1 MAPFDEADLRVP
13 LSASSTPSTQRPRDR
28 LNLAEGAIDAE
39 FWPSVCRRCLAWLE
53 ARGASARD
61 AIVLVPQSSL
71 MGVLRAAFAQ
81 QGGWQPRVETVHT
94 WAHGLA
100 PPRPVAPLQLSL
112 DNATDAASAAILLR
126 AQTAGGEWAARDE
139 AGFDAA
145 IRALVEAA
153 QALLRAA
160 MNQSPGE
167 RDAWWTD
174 WRDAMATASASGPG
188 LAERWL
194 GRIALEWASS
204 ADASGLDRL
213 WRQRPSAWLL
223 LQTGA
228 SDDGLPQRLLQAA
241 EERKEP
247 VLWLEAALPL
257 ERPFEAAARLPAPL
271 RWVAGD
277 LEGEAQAAVL
287 AVLQAVEADSL
298 PVGLVVDDRTTRGRI
313 RALLGRT
320 GLRVHDEVGDSL
332 AATPPAA
339 RLVAALRAARPA
351 ARRDDVLDWL
361 KAEHAAAPA
370 LRRLEAAWRRGSAPD
385 QGTQSWLESQ
395 QAPLRRLADEAEHT
409 LAGWLAA
416 CLSATSPLRSMLA
429 AFAEDPRGQA
439 VGAALRL
446 DGAATSAAWQH
457 AAAQTALDL
466 AAFTAWVE
474 STLER
479 STFVPSSQGPADVVI
494 TSLARAALRPF
505 GAIVMAGCDAQ
516 RLGGTQPGA
525 TLLPLALLQRFGL
538 PHSEGLRQREQQDF
552 AQLLRSPGP
561 VLLRRRSDEAEA
573 LAPSGLLEQAW
584 LARQRC
590 GLVAPGEIEAPL
602 TTLTVVGVP
611 QGRPAPTAGLALPE
625 RLTASAIEGL
635 RDCPYR
641 FFAHTV
647 LGLRES
653 PEIDAAVEK
662 RDFGTWLHG
671 VLQRFHDARGQ
682 DTTPESDRAGLHAA
696 AAEQEA
702 AAGLDAA
709 ELLPFRAA
717 FDHFGDL
724 YLVWLH
730 GRDTEGWRYQNGE
743 LALRR
748 TDPALAGVALEGRI
762 DRIDVHVPTGTRQ
775 LVDYK
780 TGSPQALKNKVADPL
795 EDTQLA
801 FYAALLDPSP
811 GKPPV
816 RAIYLALDD
825 RKKPEAIEHLQVQ
838 RSAEQLVVGLAD
850 ELTRVRAGAG
860 MPALGE
866 AAVCEYCD
874 VRGLC
879 RRDHWTQ
886 DSVT

>member
-1 MAPFDEADLRVP
+1 MSESL
-13 LSASSTPSTQRPRDR
+13 TPSTQRQPDR
-28 LNLAEGAIDAE
+28 LNLAEGAIDAA
-39 FWPSVCRRCLAWLE
+39 FWPTVCRRTLAWLA
-53 ARGASARD
+53 ARGSSARD
-61 AIVLVPQSSL
+61 VIVLVPHSSL
-71 MGVLRAAFAQ
+71 IGVLRSTFAQ

-94 WAHGLA
+94 WAHGLG
-100 PPRPVAPLQLSL
+100 PPRPGASQLSL
-112 DNATDAASAAILLR
+112 DSVTDAASAAILLR
-126 AQTAGGEWAARDE
+126 GQTAGGEWAARDA

-145 IRALVEAA
+145 VRALVEAA
-153 QALLRAA
+153 QTLLRGA
-160 MNQSPGE
+160 MGQPPGE

-174 WRDAMATASASGPG
+174 WRDAMAAASASGPG

-213 WRQRPSAWLL
+213 WQQRPSAWML

-228 SDDGLPQRLLQAA
+228 SDDRLPQLLLQAA
-241 EERKEP
+241 DERNEP
-247 VLWLEAALPL
+247 VLWLDAALPI
-257 ERPFEAAARLPAPL
+257 EHPFDAAAQLPAPL

-277 LEGEAQAAVL
+277 LEGEAQAAAL
-287 AVLQAVEADSL
+287 AVLQAVEAGRV

-313 RALLGRT
+313 HALLRRT

-339 RLVAALRAARPA
+339 RLMAALRAARPSS
-351 ARRDDVLDWL
+351 RRDDALDWL
-361 KAEHAAAPA
+361 KAEHAGAPA
-370 LRRLEAAWRRGSAPD
+370 LRRLEAAWRRGAAPD
-385 QGTQSWLESQ
+385 EGTQAWLDAQ
-395 QAPLRRLADEAEHT
+395 QAPLRHWAGEAAPT

-416 CLSATSPLRSMLA
+416 CLSANSPLRSVLA
-429 AFAEDPRGQA
+429 AFADDPCGQA
-439 VGAALRL
+439 AWAALRL
-446 DGAATSAAWQH
+446 DGAATSAAWQL

-466 AAFTAWVE
+466 AGFIAWVE
-474 STLER
+474 TTLER
-479 STFVPSSQGPADVVI
+479 STFAPPSQGPAEVVI
-494 TSLARAALRPF
+494 MSLARAALRPF

-516 RLGGTQPGA
+516 RLGGTPSTA
-525 TLLPLALLQRFGL
+525 TLLPQALLQRFGL
-538 PHSEGLRQREQQDF
+538 PHREALRQRELQDF
-552 AQLLRSPGP
+552 AQLLRVPAP

-584 LARQRC
+584 QARQRS
-590 GLVAPGEIEAPL
+590 GQAAPGEVEAPL
-602 TTLTVVGVP
+602 PTLTVVGAP
-611 QGRPAPTAGLALPE
+611 QGRPAPTAGLALPQ

-647 LGLRES
+647 LGLRDS
-653 PEIDAAVEK
+653 PELDAAVEK

-671 VLQRFHDARGQ
+671 VLQRFHDARGEN
-682 DTTPESDRAGLHAA
+682 TTPAVDRAALHAA

-702 AAGLDAA
+702 ATGFDAA

-717 FDHFGDL
+717 FDHFGDH
-724 YLVWLH
+724 YLVWLR
-730 GRDTEGWRYQNGE
+730 GRDAEGWRYQSGE

-762 DRIDVHVPTGTRQ
+762 DRVDVHAPTGTMQ

-780 TGSPQALKNKVADPL
+780 TGSAQALKKKVADPL

-801 FYAALLDPSP
+801 FYAALLDPQP
-811 GKPPV
+811 GTPQV

-825 RKKPEAIEHLQVQ
+825 RKEPREFEHPDVQ
-838 RSAEQLVVGLAD
+838 RSAEQLVGGLAD
-850 ELTRVRAGAG
+850 ELQRVRAGAG
-860 MPALGE
+860 LPALGE

-874 VRGLC
+874 ARGLC

-886 DSVT
+886 DTVT

>member
-1 MAPFDEADLRVP
+1 
-13 LSASSTPSTQRPRDR
+13 LSESSTPPNRCQPER

-39 FWPSVCRRCLAWLE
+39 FWPSACRRCLAWLLT
-53 ARGASARD
+53 RGASARD
-61 AIVLVPQSSL
+61 AIVLVPHSSL
-71 MGVLRAAFAQ
+71 IGVLRSAFAQ

-100 PPRPVAPLQLSL
+100 APRPGAPLQLSL
-112 DNATDAASAAILLR
+112 DSVNDAASAAILLR
-126 AQTAGGEWAARDE
+126 GQTAGGEWAARDA

-145 IRALVEAA
+145 VRALVEAA
-153 QALLRAA
+153 QALLHAA
-160 MNQSPGE
+160 LQQPPSE
-167 RDAWWTD
+167 RDAWWTA
-174 WRDAMATASASGPG
+174 WRDALAAASAGGPG

-213 WRQRPSAWLL
+213 WQQRPSAWML

-228 SDDGLPQRLLQAA
+228 SDDRLPQLLLQAA
-241 EERKEP
+241 EKRNEP
-247 VLWLEAALPL
+247 VLWLDAALPV
-257 ERPFEAAARLPAPL
+257 ERPFDAAARLPAPL
-271 RWVAGD
+271 RWVAAD
-277 LEGEAQAAVL
+277 LEGEAQAAAL
-287 AVLQAVEADSL
+287 AVLHAVEAGRV

-313 RALLGRT
+313 RALLRRT
-320 GLRVHDEVGDSL
+320 GLRLQDEVGDSL

-339 RLVAALRAARPA
+339 RLMAALRAAWLG

-361 KAEHAAAPA
+361 KAEHAGAPA

-385 QGTQSWLESQ
+385 EGTQAWLEAQ
-395 QAPLRRLADEAEHT
+395 QASLRHWADEAAPN

-416 CLSATSPLRSMLA
+416 CLSATSPLRTVLA
-429 AFAEDPRGQA
+429 AFADDPRGQA
-439 VGAALRL
+439 AWAALRL
-446 DGAATSAAWQH
+446 DGAATSAAWQL

-466 AAFTAWVE
+466 AGFIGWVE
-474 STLER
+474 ATLEQ
-479 STFVPSSQGPADVVI
+479 STFAPPSQGPAEVVI
-494 TSLARAALRPF
+494 TSLARAVLRPF
-505 GAIVMAGCDAQ
+505 GALVMTGCDAQ
-516 RLGGTQPGA
+516 RLGAPQAPAG
-525 TLLPLALLQRFGL
+525 LLPQALLQRFGL
-538 PHSEGLRQREQQDF
+538 PHREGQRQREQQNF
-552 AQLLRSPGP
+552 AQMLRRPAL

-584 LARQRC
+584 QARQRC
-590 GLVAPGEIEAPL
+590 GQAAPGEVEAPL
-602 TTLTVVGVP
+602 PTLTVVGVP

-647 LGLRES
+647 LGLRDS
-653 PEIDAAVEK
+653 PELDAAVEK

-671 VLQRFHDARGQ
+671 VLQRFHDARGEN
-682 DTTPESDRAGLHAA
+682 TPEADRAALHAA

-702 AAGLDAA
+702 ASGLDAA

-717 FDHFGDL
+717 FDHFGDH

-730 GRDTEGWRYQNGE
+730 GRDAEGWRYQSGE

-762 DRIDVHVPTGTRQ
+762 DRVDVHAPTGTRQ

-780 TGSPQALKNKVADPL
+780 TGSAQALKNKVAEPL

-801 FYAALLDPSP
+801 FYAALLDPQP
-811 GKPPV
+811 GTPQV

-825 RKKPEAIEHLQVQ
+825 RKEPREFEHLHVQ
-838 RSAEQLVVGLAD
+838 RSAEQLVEGLAD
-850 ELTRVRAGAG
+850 ELQRVRAGAG
-860 MPALGE
+860 LPALGE
-866 AAVCEYCD
+866 AAVCEHCD
-874 VRGLC
+874 ARGLC
-879 RRDHWTQ
+879 RRDHWTK
-886 DSVT
+886 DTVT